1 MKLTNFV
8 LVASATACINPLDI
22 IQGLLGGNDEV
33 SARMMNLFEQ
43 GKKLCLACL
52 KLSK

>member
-22 IQGLLGGNDEV
+22 IQGLLARNTEA
-33 SARMMNLFEQ
+33 SARMMNVFEQ
-43 GKKLCLACL
+43 GKK
-52 KLSK
+52 SI